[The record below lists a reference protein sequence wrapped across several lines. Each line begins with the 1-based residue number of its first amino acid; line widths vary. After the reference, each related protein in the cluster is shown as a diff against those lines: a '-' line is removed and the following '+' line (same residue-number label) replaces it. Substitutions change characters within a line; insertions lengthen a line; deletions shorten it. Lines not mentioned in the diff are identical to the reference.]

1 MERRYLRV
9 KCKFQKCE
17 AAFEILGHTF
27 FLDDISPGGCGVSDP
42 KEKLQIPLSEKFEA
56 VVRIAD
62 RQEKILCRI
71 VAVTHKKKHI
81 EFLIVKQE
89 FLSFLELIL
98 AFAEMGERLKPT
110 FLSQLATYY
119 SYHDSKT
126 QTHMQLNKDSGIVK
140 IRSELLKDNLKYK
153 LLLIQVLLLHL
164 HCPEKI
170 KNIAIHTFLSRE
182 DSGPQHSRRIPA

>member
-1 MERRYLRV
+1 MRRRYLRV

-17 AAFEILGHTF
+17 AAFEVLGHTF
-27 FLDDISPGGCGVSDP
+27 FLDDLSPGGCGVSDP

-81 EFLIVKQE
+81 EFLVVQQE
-89 FLSFLELIL
+89 FLAFLELIMKV
-98 AFAEMGERLKPT
+98 AELGERLKPS
-110 FLSQLATYY
+110 FLSKLSSYY
-119 SYHDSKT
+119 SYSDALTRTSLRLDKS
-126 QTHMQLNKDSGIVK
+126 SGAIKVK
-140 IRSELLKDNLKYK
+140 SEIINEHIKYK
-153 LLLIQVLLLHL
+153 TLLIQILLLHL

-170 KNIAIHTFLSRE
+170 RNIAIHTFLSRE
-182 DSGPQHSRRIPA
+182 ESGAQYSRRISA